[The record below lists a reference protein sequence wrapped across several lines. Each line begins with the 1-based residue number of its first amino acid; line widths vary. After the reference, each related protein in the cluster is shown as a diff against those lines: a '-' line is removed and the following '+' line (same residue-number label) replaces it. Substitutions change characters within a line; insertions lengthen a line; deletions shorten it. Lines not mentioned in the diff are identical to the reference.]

1 MLPRNS
7 HNTTRPPPGPY
18 LNQLY
23 VILFKEMTGRE
34 GNQELTMSVMTDRKE
49 KRQKGLHK
57 KAKCEVYNNVMER
70 IKYIMEL
77 SDHEVVLC

>member
-49 KRQKGLHK
+49 KRQKG
-57 KAKCEVYNNVMER
+57 
-70 IKYIMEL
+70 
-77 SDHEVVLC
+77 